1 MDKKT
6 LLYEQVLKT
15 IMHGYDAEVRMNKDG
30 ELVVYEVRRQK
41 TKYDK
46 PLLNRQ

>member
-6 LLYEQVLKT
+6 LLYEQILKV
-15 IMHGYDAEVRMNKDG
+15 IKHGYDAEVRLSKDG

-41 TKYDK
+41 TKLNT
-46 PLLNRQ
+46 PLLNGQ